1 MKLIFIFYKES
12 TMNTPDNNSSLRGR
26 NSSIFTVDSP
36 MFMHSTDIKDYTNTT
51 KELSESKTEFDK
63 ALEGMNREQRRQFK
77 KKAKKDNVL
86 KHSLRNN
93 KSYYELIQ
101 TYKDIKSFLDN
112 LKNTYSKLSD
122 IVKEEIN
129 HITIIEIKEQLLQ
142 HQATVKEAIE
152 AADIQL
158 ELIYDKHKNK
168 KRGMKD
174 YDEYIEVMELYIE
187 YQDMTVKYL
196 EVVSVNIDRIKHI
209 LSTHVTDSDVHNI
222 EETPEIKIGDYVEIA
237 SRVMDDKIL
246 IPEFLKNGETK

>member
-1 MKLIFIFYKES
+1 MKIKKWAIFLELIGLSIDDITDVVIHGEVINMKLCEKIKHKVLIIE
-12 TMNTPDNNSSLRGR
+12 R
-26 NSSIFTVDSP
+26 N
-36 MFMHSTDIKDYTNTT
+36 
-51 KELSESKTEFDK
+51 
-63 ALEGMNREQRRQFK
+63 
-77 KKAKKDNVL
+77 
-86 KHSLRNN
+86 
-93 KSYYELIQ
+93 
-101 TYKDIKSFLDN
+101 
-112 LKNTYSKLSD
+112 

>member
-1 MKLIFIFYKES
+1 MIKNIKRQGI
-12 TMNTPDNNSSLRGR
+12 SS
-26 NSSIFTVDSP
+26 N
-36 MFMHSTDIKDYTNTT
+36 HN
-51 KELSESKTEFDK
+51 
-63 ALEGMNREQRRQFK
+63 
-77 KKAKKDNVL
+77 
-86 KHSLRNN
+86 
-93 KSYYELIQ
+93 
-101 TYKDIKSFLDN
+101 
-112 LKNTYSKLSD
+112 

-129 HITIIEIKEQLLQ
+129 HITIIEIKDQLLQ